1 MTIAFTTF
9 DGALGRVTLAARD
22 DDGAPALCG
31 LWFDG
36 QKYHPLPAADWH
48 RDDDAPVL
56 QAAREQVL
64 AYEAGERTAFE
75 LPLAPRGTEFQRRVW
90 RGLLG
95 VRYGETIT
103 YAELA
108 RRIDAP
114 RAVRAVGAAVGRN
127 PLSVIVPC
135 HRIVGGDG
143 SLTGYAGGL
152 ARKRWLLEREGSLAA
167 A

>member
-1 MTIAFTTF
+1 MTIAFTTL
-9 DGALGRVTLAARD
+9 DGALGRVTLAARAD
-22 DDGAPALCG
+22 DAAPALCG

-36 QKYHPLPAADWH
+36 QKYHPVPTADWR
-48 RDDDAPVL
+48 RDDGHAVL
-56 QAAREQVL
+56 RAAREQVL
-64 AYEAGERTAFE
+64 AYEAGERVAFD

-90 RGLLG
+90 SGLLG

-127 PLSVIVPC
+127 PMSVIVPC

-152 ARKRWLLEREGSLAA
+152 ARKRWLLEREGAPA
-167 A
+167 VA